1 MSVIMQ
7 NQFKSQG
14 NQLIPSHQAELVL
27 VYQRMIE
34 APNAQQKMSEQCRT
48 PVCSAEA
55 LFFFF
60 FLQQC
65 SFLYIKRVCP
75 VLVTVNL
82 EDCYFLYL

>member
-60 FLQQC
+60 FYNSAVSCTLKE
-65 SFLYIKRVCP
+65 Y
-75 VLVTVNL
+75 VLSWSQLT
-82 EDCYFLYL
+82 